1 MKKFARIIFILLMT
15 TLIFSAVSCGGSNN
29 NNNNSEKLADGDINS
44 AEQNEQ
50 EQQEEK
56 IDVHSVL
63 ASLPAEDY
71 GGYEFRIMTTNWYN
85 PTVEAR
91 QAPETEQNGDPI
103 NDALYVRDKL
113 IEEKYNITI
122 KYSVEEDDYVLLSKA
137 QKSIKAG
144 DDVFDFAMDNLRVV
158 TSGLAQI
165 GALIDFNKMP
175 NVDLTKE
182 WWSKYAIRDLTI
194 NGKFYFPTG
203 DITARY
209 MLADGIL
216 MFNKTV
222 FRDMGIEYPYQSVL
236 DGNWTLDE
244 FMTLIRG
251 KTRDLN
257 GDGVIK
263 KDDDFFGLI
272 LYNQGAFDFMLGC
285 GEGLIKIVDGNPAVN
300 VKNERTVILMEKVAT
315 LWNDEYMPYTV
326 KVYYEEVPM
335 FIENRAMF
343 LQTTVGD
350 VSLFREMDSDFGII
364 PLPKWDKNQTE
375 YFSHANPSGT
385 SAVCV
390 PVTNPNIERTGMI
403 IEALAA
409 AGKYTSTPAVYDITL
424 KTKFARDPESE
435 AMLDLICAGS
445 RYDFA
450 KIYNWGDLYTKFCEN
465 VGAGKS
471 FIAPFEKI
479 EVKVQKDMEKTI
491 AVFENN

>member
-1 MKKFARIIFILLMT
+1 MKKMMRIISILTMAALLLT
-15 TLIFSAVSCGGSNN
+15 ILSCGGSSSNN
-29 NNNNSEKLADGDINS
+29 DNTEKIADNDINA

-50 EQQEEK
+50 KQQEEK

-63 ASLPAEDY
+63 ANLPSEDY

-91 QAPETEQNGDPI
+91 QAPEEEQNGDPI
-103 NDALYVRDKL
+103 NDALYLRDKL
-113 IEEKYNITI
+113 IEEKYNINI
-122 KYSVEEDDYVLLSKA
+122 KYSVEDDDWTLLTKA
-137 QKSIKAG
+137 QNAIKAG
-144 DDVFDFAMDNLRVV
+144 DDAFDFVMDNLRVV

-165 GALIDFNKMP
+165 GALIDFNIMP
-175 NVDLTKE
+175 NVDLTNE

-222 FRDMGIEYPYQSVL
+222 FRDMGIEYPYKSVI

-244 FMTLIRG
+244 FMNLIRG

-257 GDGVIK
+257 GDGKID
-263 KDDDFFGLI
+263 KDNDFYGLI
-272 LYNQGAFDFMLGC
+272 VYNQAAFDFMLGS
-285 GEGLIKIVDGNPAVN
+285 GEGLIKIVDGNPVIN
-300 VKNERTVILMEKVAT
+300 VKNERTVTIMEKVAT
-315 LWNDEYMPYTV
+315 LWNDEYNPYTV
-326 KVYYEEVPM
+326 KVYYEEIPM

-343 LQTTVGD
+343 LQETIAD
-350 VSLFREMDSDFGII
+350 VSLFRDMDSDFGII
-364 PLPKWDKNQTE
+364 PLPKWDKNQTD

-435 AMLDLICAGS
+435 IMLDLICEGS

-450 KIYNWGDLYTKFCEN
+450 KIYNWGDLYTQFCSN
-465 VGAGKS
+465 VGSGKS

-479 EVKVQKDMEKTI
+479 EGKVQKDMEKTI
-491 AVFENN
+491 KAFEHD